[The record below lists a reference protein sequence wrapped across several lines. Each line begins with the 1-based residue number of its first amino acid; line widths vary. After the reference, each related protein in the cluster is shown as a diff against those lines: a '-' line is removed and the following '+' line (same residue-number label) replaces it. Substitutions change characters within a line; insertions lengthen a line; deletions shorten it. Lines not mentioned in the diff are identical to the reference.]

1 MPVKFMIVLLSYFN
15 RILYSRW
22 CVHCVF
28 WEMRAITA
36 LINIQ
41 QNVITSARL
50 QVIFFKSVMQEVTKI
65 L

>member
-1 MPVKFMIVLLSYFN
+1 M
-15 RILYSRW
+15 
-22 CVHCVF
+22 HCVF

-41 QNVITSARL
+41 QNVITSVRL